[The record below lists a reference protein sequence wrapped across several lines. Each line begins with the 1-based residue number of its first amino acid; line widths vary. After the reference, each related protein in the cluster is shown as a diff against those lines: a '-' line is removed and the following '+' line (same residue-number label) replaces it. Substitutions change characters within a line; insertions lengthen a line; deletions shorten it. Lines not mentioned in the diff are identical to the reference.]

1 MLFFKGA
8 VTRAGNQLID
18 PVTNKSVLV
27 LGGCNGFEATFI
39 LITAILVYPSCMKD
53 WQVKLAAQLATHLLP
68 YLHPFA
74 DYDIQV
80 EGKAINFLMLIP
92 PHAPDPGSV
101 RGKSYPLLQLSGI
114 PLYMALMLATPNVM
128 KHLKAFV
135 IGIMIVAL
143 SGFMGVVIEGS
154 RHLLGGLVMLNVDL
168 KKLAGLPSYA
178 LFFAKYLE
186 LLSMLVLPL
195 LLPVA
200 VWVCQR
206 RDFVLNMIASKPS

>member
-1 MLFFKGA
+1 MKRFFLQSLLLFPLCLA
-8 VTRAGNQLID
+8 VWFW
-18 PVTNKSVLV
+18 
-27 LGGCNGFEATFI
+27 LGDG
-39 LITAILVYPSCMKD
+39 
-53 WQVKLAAQLATHLLP
+53 QVKVAAQIALHVLP

-92 PHAPDPGSV
+92 PHAPDPGTV

-114 PLYMALMLATPNVM
+114 PLYMALMLATPDVM
-128 KHLKAFV
+128 KYLKAFV

-168 KKLAGLPSYA
+168 NKLAGLPSYA

-186 LLSMLVLPL
+186 LLTMLVLPL

-206 RDFVLNMIASKPS
+206 RDFVLNLIAYKP

>member
-1 MLFFKGA
+1 MPMGMKRFFLQSLLLFPLCLAIWFW
-8 VTRAGNQLID
+8 
-18 PVTNKSVLV
+18 
-27 LGGCNGFEATFI
+27 LGDG
-39 LITAILVYPSCMKD
+39 
-53 WQVKLAAQLATHLLP
+53 QVKVAAQIALHVLP

-92 PHAPDPGSV
+92 PHAPDPGTV

-114 PLYMALMLATPNVM
+114 PLYMALMLATPDVM

-168 KKLAGLPSYA
+168 NKLAGLPSYA

-186 LLSMLVLPL
+186 LLTMLVLPL

-206 RDFVLNMIASKPS
+206 RDFVLNLIAYKP